1 MTEVEILESFTG
13 FPDGTEASATFY
25 KKGAK
30 PELADEF
37 AELIVGKGH
46 ARKCA
51 TAPEKPENSS
61 IREGDAA

>member
-1 MTEVEILESFTG
+1 MTKVEILESFTG
-13 FPDGTEASATFY
+13 FPNGTEASAILY
-25 KKGAK
+25 EKGAK
-30 PELADEF
+30 LELPDDF

-51 TAPEKPENSS
+51 SALAKPEKPF

>member
-30 PELADEF
+30 PELADDF
-37 AELIVGKGH
+37 ADLIVGKGH

-51 TAPEKPENSS
+51 SAPAKPEKPF